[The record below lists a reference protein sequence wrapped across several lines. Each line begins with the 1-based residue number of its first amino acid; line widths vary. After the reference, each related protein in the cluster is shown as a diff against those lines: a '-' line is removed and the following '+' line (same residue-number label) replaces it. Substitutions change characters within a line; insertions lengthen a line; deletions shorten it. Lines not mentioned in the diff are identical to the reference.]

1 MPVRA
6 LSFAAVLC
14 FATLTSAIAQPC
26 GVSAQTVA
34 IGPTS
39 QLCFEPSLDHAATT
53 PDGLAKVTSYGW
65 GYYLP
70 GATAPV
76 VEFDLGKPTPAADGT
91 IRVVPP
97 QLMLIPLDILYEAR
111 VAAIG
116 PTGRGVSTPSNGF
129 FRSGLPRAPAK
140 PVIKP

>member
-1 MPVRA
+1 MFRFR
-6 LSFAAVLC
+6 LMFFAALLVP
-14 FATLTSAIAQPC
+14 AVVAAQPC

-34 IGPTS
+34 ITATS

-53 PDGLAKVTSYGW
+53 PDGIAKVTSYAW
-65 GYYLP
+65 GFYLP
-70 GATAPV
+70 GAAAPV
-76 VEFDLGKPTPAADGT
+76 SEYDLGKPTPAADGT

-97 QLMLIPLDILYEAR
+97 QLIAIPLDVLYEAH

-116 PTGRGVSTPSNGF
+116 PTGRGVSPASNGF
-129 FRSGLPRAPAK
+129 FRSGTPRAPAK